1 VAQQA
6 ALYRPVKNQGVF
18 GSLGG
23 DLLSAIKD
31 PYFHKFAAA
40 AAAMAGGAA
49 LAAQSAGGAA
59 GGTGVGT
66 AAGGTGGTGISSAA
80 GGLGLKMPTAT
91 SLASMGGG
99 TGLIVPAGTNA
110 LSVGALG
117 AGGLGTLGAGG
128 LGNITAKQALS
139 AARLALPAIR
149 AIAGA
154 GGDSNSAANQRRL
167 ANQLSGGNQGGVAN
181 QVQVKSSP
189 LTKIDYLYDIG
200 GESIFAPM
208 REKKLPDSDIGLYAD
223 GGLVSFNEGGDV
235 TQEEL
240 EAALRPVTYNSRIA
254 ASGETSRRN
263 KEEALARQQQGP
275 EDTVVDE
282 YGNVIRFSDYGR
294 AAPTLEET
302 VQQLTGMEPGVERSI
317 FLPYSKEAGVHVPE
331 IIYGGI
337 KSILSPEQ
345 ARKYGNVTGK
355 EGVETA
361 MNLMGGALGVSSGMR
376 NPTGIERGVDLG
388 MQIGPNAAKYW
399 DKSLAQLA
407 QNALDAGVDPSRLK
421 QMTGTEQ
428 FPMYKNMDTKLQEQ
442 ITGPWENVGFQEV
455 PSNPF
460 GSRLY
465 QEISD
470 KDAVYNPRGSVLK
483 NVVNAIKSDS
493 APQMLP
499 DVLKHP
505 KLYEAY
511 PELKNTPV
519 RFYKSKT
526 SEYGSFNP
534 QTGVISINK
543 NIPIKDQL
551 DTILHEVQ
559 HSIQKKEGWSGGSNP
574 DNYITEALHKLPNNE
589 YGLLLTDAPADDL
602 LMRYTQ
608 QKILD
613 KVKLEA
619 HKMYQRNQ
627 GEASARAVPN
637 RRNLDDQ
644 QIRTTP
650 TKYDIPESEITQYAN
665 GGLIG
670 YDDMQTIDDLYEMLR
685 SK

>member
-1 VAQQA
+1 VFATPKQESLMPSPYEDTPEA
-6 ALYRPVKNQGVF
+6 VEGVRPYYQ
-18 GSLGG
+18 
-23 DLLSAIKD
+23 
-31 PYFHKFAAA
+31 YFVPGYGYTY
-40 AAAMAGGAA
+40 AGG
-49 LAAQSAGGAA
+49 G
-59 GGTGVGT
+59 
-66 AAGGTGGTGISSAA
+66 
-80 GGLGLKMPTAT
+80 M
-91 SLASMGGG
+91 
-99 TGLIVPAGTNA
+99 
-110 LSVGALG
+110 
-117 AGGLGTLGAGG
+117 
-128 LGNITAKQALS
+128 
-139 AARLALPAIR
+139 
-149 AIAGA
+149 
-154 GGDSNSAANQRRL
+154 
-167 ANQLSGGNQGGVAN
+167 VAF
-181 QVQVKSSP
+181 
-189 LTKIDYLYDIG
+189 D
-200 GESIFAPM
+200 
-208 REKKLPDSDIGLYAD
+208 
-223 GGLVSFNEGGDV
+223 EGGDV

-240 EAALRPVTYNSRIA
+240 EAALRPATYNQRIA
-254 ASGETSRRN
+254 ASGETSRRR
-263 KEEALARQQQGP
+263 KEEALARREQGP
-275 EDTVVDE
+275 EDTVMDE

-294 AAPTLEET
+294 PAPTLEES
-302 VQQLTGMEPGVERSI
+302 VQQLTGMEPDVERST

-361 MNLMGGALGVSSGMR
+361 MNLMGGALGVSSGLR
-376 NPTGIERGVDLG
+376 NPTGVERGVDLG

-428 FPMYKNMDTKLQEQ
+428 FPMYKNMDTKVQEQ
-442 ITGPWENVGFQEV
+442 TTGPWANVGFQEK
-455 PSNPF
+455 SINPY
-460 GSRLY
+460 GSKLY

-470 KDAVYNPRGSVLK
+470 KDAVYNPRGSVIK
-483 NVVNAIKSDS
+483 SVVNAIKSDA
-493 APQMLP
+493 APQMLS

-519 RFYKSKT
+519 RFYKSDT

-543 NIPIKDQL
+543 NIPIKDQF

-559 HSIQKKEGWSGGSNP
+559 HNIQRKEGWSGGSNP

-650 TKYDIPESEITQYAN
+650 TQYDVPESEITQYSD

-670 YDDMQTIDDLYEMLR
+670 SDELQTIDDLYEMLR